1 MRHAQDDLAEA
12 EAGASGR
19 GAAGGAAADAAPER
33 AAGGAPEHAGNAQGS
48 SGAGG
53 DVGDPVDGRGDPG
66 GSGAPAGEDGE
77 GYPAAQEG
85 YDPTEGMNP
94 RQRKLWELQQRL
106 AASRRANQDAVVAEK
121 RRKVRWPYH
130 CRLHLAIMVLCDGPC
145 WLLKHC
151 TIAYEPTRKC
161 SVTSAEFCRRG
172 SACMVVWGEL
182 KCMPAS
188 APSSALVQC

>member
-19 GAAGGAAADAAPER
+19 GAAGGAAAAAAPER
-33 AAGGAPEHAGNAQGS
+33 AAGGAPEHAGNVPGS

-53 DVGDPVDGRGDPG
+53 NGGDLGGGRGDPG
-66 GSGAPAGEDGE
+66 GGASTGEDGE

-94 RQRKLWELQQRL
+94 RQRKLWELQQKL

-121 RRKVRWPYH
+121 RRKVRW
-130 CRLHLAIMVLCDGPC
+130 LHMCHLNCALWCCV
-145 WLLKHC
+145 
-151 TIAYEPTRKC
+151 A
-161 SVTSAEFCRRG
+161 F
-172 SACMVVWGEL
+172 
-182 KCMPAS
+182 PA
-188 APSSALVQC
+188 